1 MGTESETA
9 RGETPMRSSRV
20 PEKSRARPSRRR
32 ERVAIASK
40 SRPVVEA
47 GRFGAGDVPH
57 RVVDATVTGWPL
69 GGEQPRGKLVGVH
82 GEGSAR
88 TTRAIYRRLRTHA
101 CLSGRWVARIR
112 SIRSSSHSRRKKARR
127 PRRSPDTARE
137 TPVVE
142 ATRERSRAASSW
154 EFERRSARS
163 LYALRPTTCT
173 CESRAGGVASR
184 KTSTNVT
191 RRVQRQEDWEKI
203 VDEFGPNN
211 NAIFGFATR
220 A

>member
-1 MGTESETA
+1 
-9 RGETPMRSSRV
+9 
-20 PEKSRARPSRRR
+20 
-32 ERVAIASK
+32 VAIASK

-47 GRFGAGDVPH
+47 GRFEAGDVPH

-191 RRVQRQEDWEKI
+191 QRVQSPGRLGE
-203 VDEFGPNN
+203 NC
-211 NAIFGFATR
+211 
-220 A
+220 

>member
-20 PEKSRARPSRRR
+20 AEKSRARPSRRR

-47 GRFGAGDVPH
+47 GRFEAGDVPH

-142 ATRERSRAASSW
+142 ARENDRALLRVGSSNEDPLVPFMRFDRRRARASRAREEWPRERP
-154 EFERRSARS
+154 
-163 LYALRPTTCT
+163 RPM
-173 CESRAGGVASR
+173 
-184 KTSTNVT
+184 
-191 RRVQRQEDWEKI
+191 
-203 VDEFGPNN
+203 
-211 NAIFGFATR
+211 
-220 A
+220 